1 MFLYLRQ
8 KISIIRSWSTSANL
22 WTGKEVTEIS
32 IKLWKLARYYKLFI
46 IFITFYK
53 IKFNAVTNITS
64 VSDVS
69 MLNPGMLE
77 LCRIRNRSLSSVWC
91 IFFLLFFCFIVSYC
105 MNSRKQ
111 FLNTVFLLLESLT
124 RHLVQEVCGGRCTNH
139 MS

>member
-22 WTGKEVTEIS
+22 PGKEVTEIS